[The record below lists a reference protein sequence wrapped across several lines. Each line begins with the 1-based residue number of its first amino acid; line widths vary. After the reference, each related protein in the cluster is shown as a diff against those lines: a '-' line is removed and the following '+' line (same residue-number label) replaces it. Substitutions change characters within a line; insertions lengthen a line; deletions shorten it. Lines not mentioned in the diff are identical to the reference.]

1 MKERTWRR
9 VSLIAFAWSILFF
22 FAVIGLPFFKAPQ
35 SESFWGPTV
44 PYKGGN
50 ETLSGYYIP
59 PVDAQKKITITILY
73 FSKAS
78 LDITVFAT
86 GEGSIAPQGPP
97 LLQERPSGTSFSTE
111 VESTQSQAYGIYI
124 VTYNRT
130 EFLLT
135 VASVWSPFYGLGTFF
150 APAVAFVFAAGVATY
165 YFTLAAKR
173 EEVFEKALT
182 EARGGLG
189 SGKATL
195 LRDRRTLEVS
205 PEHVGVCR
213 GRDQY

>member
-1 MKERTWRR
+1 MKRRRETSRVCDRVKPSLLSATIALLRDAPERVVVGDRCPLISRR
-9 VSLIAFAWSILFF
+9 RD
-22 FAVIGLPFFKAPQ
+22 PQ
-35 SESFWGPTV
+35 R
-44 PYKGGN
+44 
-50 ETLSGYYIP
+50 LLHP
-59 PVDAQKKITITILY
+59 PVDVQKHIAITISY
-73 FSKAS
+73 FSWAS
-78 LDITVFAT
+78 LDTTVFAT

-111 VESTQSQAYGIYI
+111 VESTQSQAYGVYI
-124 VTYNRT
+124 VSYNRT

-135 VASVWSPFYGLGTFF
+135 VASVWSPFYGLRTFF

-173 EEVFEKALT
+173 EEGFGEALT